1 MRSIPGPWWGVD
13 TRRFRPVRVVRIR
26 GITLALERAD
36 KQAVQKGEA
45 YGARD
50 SNDYESVR
58 GGGRE
63 PPHHLQLDFG
73 WQGGIRADGWRI
85 DPHLRRFVVAFI
97 GPRRAGHAIRSGSV
111 GGIARVISIP
121 GSHSGG
127 PEAGRPAN
135 GPALDADL
143 RILFHRLNNQL
154 GIILAHAEL
163 LEAKSADDL
172 NRARAAQLVSSALDA
187 MGTAKSIRQLTEPGL
202 AGS

>member
-1 MRSIPGPWWGVD
+1 M
-13 TRRFRPVRVVRIR
+13 
-26 GITLALERAD
+26 
-36 KQAVQKGEA
+36 
-45 YGARD
+45 
-50 SNDYESVR
+50 
-58 GGGRE
+58 
-63 PPHHLQLDFG
+63 
-73 WQGGIRADGWRI
+73 
-85 DPHLRRFVVAFI
+85 
-97 GPRRAGHAIRSGSV
+97 
-111 GGIARVISIP
+111 ISIP